1 MKKLIAVILSLALI
15 FALSACGAASAVIS
29 SSHDKTDAGSAKAIT
44 LNGDS
49 IKADSGVKV
58 IGTTATIAA
67 AGSYAVSG
75 TLKDGS
81 IVVNTGDDDGKVT
94 IILNGADIT
103 CLNGAA
109 ISIEKASKV
118 KIVTAAGTENFVTSG
133 TADTAPALDASG
145 AAISSKDDI
154 DFEGEGALNVK
165 GFINN
170 GIACKNDIDIESG
183 TLTVYAVNNAIRGS
197 DSVEIKGGNV
207 AVTAG
212 NDGIKSVTADKEGK
226 GYIEISGGTVS
237 VSAKGDGIAAA
248 TMLTVSDGAISINTA
263 GDPKTSS
270 CKGIKANTS
279 VSITGGVLGI
289 MSADNAISCDGNVS
303 ITGGGVDIVSAKDGI
318 RTKGGAEKVSITGG
332 DVIINSAKKCFDIDG
347 TLAVT
352 GGSVT
357 AVGSYKT
364 APVFEGLTV
373 TSTKGGAG
381 DIIDN
386 LTAAYAYNTIITNK

>member
-1 MKKLIAVILSLALI
+1 MKKILAVILALTLI
-15 FALSACGAASAVIS
+15 LALSACGAPSAVIS
-29 SSHDKTDAGSAKAIT
+29 SSNNKASADSAKKIV

-58 IGTTATIAA
+58 SGTTATIAA
-67 AGSYAVSG
+67 SGSYAISG

-81 IVVNTGDDDGKVT
+81 IVVNTGDDEGKVT

-103 CLNGAA
+103 CLSGAA

-118 KIVTAAGTENFVTSG
+118 KIVTAEGTENFVSSG
-133 TADTAPALDASG
+133 NIQSEPDMDASG

-154 DFEGEGALNVK
+154 DFEGSGSLTVQ

-183 TLTVYAVNNAIRGS
+183 TLTVYAVNNAIRGT

-207 AVTAG
+207 AITAG

-226 GYIEISGGTVS
+226 GYVEISGGTVS
-237 VSAKGDGIAAA
+237 VSARGDGIAAA
-248 TMLTVSDGAISINTA
+248 TTLTVSGGDVFIKTE
-263 GDPKTSS
+263 GDPDAVSS
-270 CKGIKANTS
+270 KGLKANTGIS
-279 VSITGGVLGI
+279 IEGGSVKVESRDNAVSCDADVSISGGY
-289 MSADNAISCDGNVS
+289 AE
-303 ITGGGVDIVSAKDGI
+303 IVSEKDGI
-318 RTKGGAEKVSITGG
+318 RTKGGAEKVTVSGGEVSI
-332 DVIINSAKKCFDIDG
+332 SARKKCFDVDG
-347 TLAVT
+347 TLTVT

-364 APVFEGLTV
+364 APVFEGLRV
-373 TSTKGGAG
+373 TSVKGNAG
-381 DIIDN
+381 DMINN
-386 LTAAYAYNTIITNK
+386 LTAVYAYNTIITNN